1 MSAPSVHGV
10 HHLEVPVTDL
20 GRARAW
26 YERVLGLQVTREFPD
41 DDGVVRGVAG
51 DLAGPSGSAVVTL
64 ALRVDPDHARGEGGF
79 DPISLAVGDPEDL
92 GAWRRHLADQGGE
105 APPLSDGEPVRAV
118 AVHDLDG
125 VEIRLSATGAA

>member
-10 HHLEVPVTDL
+10 HHLEVLVTDL
-20 GRARAW
+20 GRARGW
-26 YERVLGLQVTREFPD
+26 YERVLGLPVTRELPD

-51 DLAGPSGSAVVTL
+51 DLAGPSGRAVVTL
-64 ALRVDPDHARGEGGF
+64 ALRVDPDHARGESGF
-79 DPISLAVGDPEDL
+79 DPISLAVGGPEDL
-92 GAWRRHLADQGGE
+92 DAWRRHLADQGVE
-105 APPLSDGEPVRAV
+105 APPLSDDEPVRAV